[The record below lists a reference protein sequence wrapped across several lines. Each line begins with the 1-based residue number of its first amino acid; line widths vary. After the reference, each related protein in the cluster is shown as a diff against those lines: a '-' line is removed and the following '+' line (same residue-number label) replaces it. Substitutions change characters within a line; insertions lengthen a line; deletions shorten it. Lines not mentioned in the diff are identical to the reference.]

1 MTGFHR
7 MRAGLIVLSAFAIS
21 GASNA
26 SEADAN
32 IAGTWAF
39 EAEVQEDCQF
49 AGTAKLTRTAKPN
62 YYSCEMT
69 VRDVCQGNEAIVRQS
84 CVVTRDGNDVKV
96 NAVIEEF
103 FLEPNGN
110 YMPDNFRLTY
120 DPDTGEMAGEL
131 DSYGIWKARWKRS
144 GGATS

>member
-1 MTGFHR
+1 M
-7 MRAGLIVLSAFAIS
+7 MRAAIS
-21 GASNA
+21 LALALAFVGVADA
-26 SEADAN
+26 SEDDLN

-39 EAEVQEDCQF
+39 QAEVQENCEF
-49 AGTAKLTRTAKPN
+49 AGTAKLTRTANPN
-62 YYSCEMT
+62 YYTCEMT

-96 NAVIEEF
+96 NAVVEEF

-110 YMPDNFRLTY
+110 YMPDNFRLTL
-120 DPDTGEMAGEL
+120 DPETGEMTGEL

>member
-1 MTGFHR
+1 M
-7 MRAGLIVLSAFAIS
+7 MRAAIS
-21 GASNA
+21 LALALAFVGVADA
-26 SEADAN
+26 SEDDLN

-39 EAEVQEDCQF
+39 QAEVQENCEF
-49 AGTAKLTRTAKPN
+49 AGTAKLTRMAKPN
-62 YYSCEMT
+62 YYTCEMT

-96 NAVIEEF
+96 NAVVEEF

-110 YMPDNFRLTY
+110 YMPDNFRLTL
-120 DPDTGEMAGEL
+120 DPETGEMTGVL
-131 DSYGIWKARWKRS
+131 DSYGIWKAKWKRS

>member
-1 MTGFHR
+1 
-7 MRAGLIVLSAFAIS
+7 MRIWMAAISAFAFAAQVSANDEDI
-21 GASNA
+21 
-26 SEADAN
+26 N

-39 EAEVQEDCQF
+39 QAEVQENCEF

-84 CVVTRDGNDVKV
+84 CIVTRDGDEVKV
-96 NAVIEEF
+96 NAIIEEF

-120 DPDTGEMAGEL
+120 DAETGEMNGEL
-131 DSYGIWKARWKRS
+131 DSYGIWKAKWKRS

>member
-1 MTGFHR
+1 
-7 MRAGLIVLSAFAIS
+7 MRIWMASISAFAFAAQVSANDEDI
-21 GASNA
+21 
-26 SEADAN
+26 N

-39 EAEVQEDCQF
+39 QAEVQENCEF

-84 CVVTRDGNDVKV
+84 CIVTRDGDEVKV
-96 NAVIEEF
+96 NAIIEEF

-120 DPDTGEMAGEL
+120 DAETGEMNGEL
-131 DSYGIWKARWKRS
+131 DSYGIWKAKWKRS